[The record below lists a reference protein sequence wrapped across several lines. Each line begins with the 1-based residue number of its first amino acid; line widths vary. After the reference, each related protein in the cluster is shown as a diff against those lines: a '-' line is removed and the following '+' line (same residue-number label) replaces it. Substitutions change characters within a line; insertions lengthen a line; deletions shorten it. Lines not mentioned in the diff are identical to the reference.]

1 MSPPPLLALS
11 LTYWLHMLATVV
23 WLGGL
28 AALSILVLPSA
39 RGVLEA
45 DAYSRLL
52 EGIQRRLDPLGWLCL
67 AVLVGTGLFQMS
79 ANPNYQGFLAINN
92 RWAAAILTKHVLF
105 FVMTAASAYLTWGV
119 LPALRRAA
127 LRQAR
132 LRSVGT
138 QPQGGAANA
147 ELERLHYRE
156 ALLLRLNLLLGVV
169 ILALTA
175 LARAS

>member
-1 MSPPPLLALS
+1 MNPPPLWALS
-11 LTYWLHMLATVV
+11 LTYWLHMLATVA

-39 RGVLEA
+39 RGTLETG
-45 DAYSRLL
+45 AYSRLL

-92 RWAAAILTKHVLF
+92 RWAVAILTKHVLF
-105 FVMTAASAYLTWGV
+105 FAMAAASAYLSWGV

-132 LRSVGT
+132 HLAADN
-138 QPQGGAANA
+138 QPQ
-147 ELERLHYRE
+147 ELQRLQQQE

-169 ILALTA
+169 ILAVTA